1 MRKLTSLTQMLE
13 QYVDK
18 SKFDVFTDEGKMTKS
33 NAKALDY
40 RLSYRANIY
49 INDFAGD
56 ALLLFAAVGKWMSEN
71 ESRTGGDQFMSFETA
86 LERETDAFIAIEL
99 QLVENVSVKEN
110 DGELVTNAC

>member
-13 QYVDK
+13 QYVDQ

-40 RLSYRANIY
+40 RLSYRVNIY

-56 ALLLFAAVGKWMSEN
+56 ALLLFAAVGEWMSEHA
-71 ESRTGGDQFMSFETA
+71 SRTGGDEFMRFETA
-86 LERETDAFIAIEL
+86 LERETDVFIAIEL
-99 QLVENVSVKEN
+99 QLVENVSVKRL
-110 DGELVTNAC
+110 DGKLVTHAC